1 MPNFSICGGQI
12 PCFIVPLSSLNPAL
26 SCRFFCEADAE
37 FACLL
42 SLQEIVFIGAGMDE
56 AAIGK
61 QLDGALVTDEEFERY
76 ATKWGVNAAPK

>member
-1 MPNFSICGGQI
+1 M
-12 PCFIVPLSSLNPAL
+12 
-26 SCRFFCEADAE
+26 
-37 FACLL
+37 LL
-42 SLQEIVFIGAGMDE
+42 PLQEIVFIGAGMDE